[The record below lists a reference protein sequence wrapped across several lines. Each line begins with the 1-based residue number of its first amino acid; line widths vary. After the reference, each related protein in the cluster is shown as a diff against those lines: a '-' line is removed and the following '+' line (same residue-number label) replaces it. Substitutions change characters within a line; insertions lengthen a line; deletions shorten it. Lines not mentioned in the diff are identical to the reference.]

1 MPSAQAVGAAVKK
14 TGKTALAREF
24 GALIGRAVK
33 AFGFNTT
40 LAPVVDLALPE
51 AAEVLG
57 SRPPGADAA
66 DVVIFARA
74 FLEGLETTGVIAC
87 GKHFPGLG
95 GATGDTH
102 FVTPEIERTWEQV
115 WSEDLVPY
123 RELHAAMPMIMMNH
137 AAYPHTPGK
146 NVPASASNFWI
157 TDVLRRRIGY
167 RGIILSDDLEMGG
180 ILKFLPVDEA
190 AIAAVRAG
198 SDLLEI
204 CHSAELILRS
214 YDALTREAERSAAF
228 RTLLLQRANE
238 AARKR
243 KRTYAKAAARA
254 LTAKQLDALRVQVL
268 RFRDR
273 IAASEVDAIAP
284 RAAAPAEIS

>member
-1 MPSAQAVGAAVKK
+1 
-14 TGKTALAREF
+14 
-24 GALIGRAVK
+24 
-33 AFGFNTT
+33 
-40 LAPVVDLALPE
+40 
-51 AAEVLG
+51 
-57 SRPPGADAA
+57 
-66 DVVIFARA
+66 
-74 FLEGLETTGVIAC
+74 
-87 GKHFPGLG
+87 
-95 GATGDTH
+95 
-102 FVTPEIERTWEQV
+102 
-115 WSEDLVPY
+115 
-123 RELHAAMPMIMMNH
+123 MPMIMMNH